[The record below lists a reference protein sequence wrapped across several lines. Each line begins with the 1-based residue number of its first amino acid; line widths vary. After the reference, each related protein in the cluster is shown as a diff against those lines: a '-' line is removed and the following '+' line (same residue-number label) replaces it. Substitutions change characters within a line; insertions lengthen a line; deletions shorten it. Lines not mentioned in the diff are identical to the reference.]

1 MHLECLLFSAK
12 RMSVEIT
19 PNAPTATAATQPPP
33 PPSLDIT
40 IYPHAL
46 GIATAGGSKSYMI
59 PFKVIEMMHLERRGG
74 GSSSGSSSGDAGIS
88 WVLTIQTARQTINMA
103 SGRNIEAE
111 FRSACMAYNMG

>member
-1 MHLECLLFSAK
+1 
-12 RMSVEIT
+12 MSVEIT
-19 PNAPTATAATQPPP
+19 PNAATAATPVQPPP

-40 IYPHAL
+40 VFPHAL
-46 GIATAGGSKSYMI
+46 GITTAGGAKSYMI

-74 GSSSGSSSGDAGIS
+74 SAAPADAGVS

-111 FRSACMAYNMG
+111 FRAACMAYNMG

>member
-1 MHLECLLFSAK
+1 
-12 RMSVEIT
+12 MSVEIT
-19 PNAPTATAATQPPP
+19 PNATAAAAAPVQPPP

-40 IYPHAL
+40 VFPHAL
-46 GIATAGGSKSYMI
+46 GIATAGGAKSYMI

-74 GSSSGSSSGDAGIS
+74 SGDAS

-111 FRSACMAYNMG
+111 FRAACMAYNMG